1 MNTRVT
7 TKSSAWSS
15 LQAQIR
21 NVGCDCSI
29 FLTSSGGGFS
39 TACGNRFT
47 HANRHCPKHPFS
59 RLKREE
65 PKEGQ
70 GKAQSVDNK
79 AVAEWLA
86 K

>member
-1 MNTRVT
+1 MAPNLFIPV
-7 TKSSAWSS
+7 
-15 LQAQIR
+15 
-21 NVGCDCSI
+21 
-29 FLTSSGGGFS
+29 GFS
-39 TACGNRFT
+39 AGCGNRFT

-65 PKEGQ
+65 PKEDL

>member
-1 MNTRVT
+1 MTFNGLQNLFIPV
-7 TKSSAWSS
+7 ASS
-15 LQAQIR
+15 L
-21 NVGCDCSI
+21 G
-29 FLTSSGGGFS
+29 
-39 TACGNRFT
+39 CGNRFT

-65 PKEGQ
+65 PKEGL

>member
-1 MNTRVT
+1 MHHT
-7 TKSSAWSS
+7 SQLFYS
-15 LQAQIR
+15 QR
-21 NVGCDCSI
+21 NLALRLIEFIDT
-29 FLTSSGGGFS
+29 FAFS
-39 TACGNRFT
+39 TGCGNRFT
-47 HANRHCPKHPFS
+47 HANRHCPNHPFS

-65 PKEGQ
+65 PKEGL

>member
-1 MNTRVT
+1 MLCT
-7 TKSSAWSS
+7 THFNYVKMTK
-15 LQAQIR
+15 
-21 NVGCDCSI
+21 
-29 FLTSSGGGFS
+29 TSSHFLQLFRLDAFS
-39 TACGNRFT
+39 AGCGNRFT

-65 PKEGQ
+65 PKEGL